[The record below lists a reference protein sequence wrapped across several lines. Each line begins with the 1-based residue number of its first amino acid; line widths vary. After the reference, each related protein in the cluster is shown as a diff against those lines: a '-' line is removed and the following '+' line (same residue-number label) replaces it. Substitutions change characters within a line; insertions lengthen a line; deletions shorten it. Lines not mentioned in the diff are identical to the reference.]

1 MISVRDLKREFG
13 QVGSVTRAL
22 RGVSF
27 EIKKGEFV
35 AIMGPSGSGKSTLLH
50 ILSFL
55 DRQSS
60 GSYTFNGRPLHTLD
74 DRELAFLRNHAVGFV
89 FQTFNLLGRTSAVQN
104 VELPL
109 LYASV
114 PRPEREERISQALDA
129 VGLLAKRA
137 QEAGTLSG
145 GEKQRVAIARAIVN
159 RPEVVFADEP
169 TGNLD
174 TKSGEQVMEIF
185 RQLHAGGR
193 TVILVTHDPNIAAY
207 ARRLIRMKDGL
218 IESDERRHEA
228 SRAIAAQS
236 YAFS

>member
-13 QVGSVTRAL
+13 EEGSVTRAL

-35 AIMGPSGSGKSTLLH
+35 GIMGPSGSGKSTLLH

-60 GSYTFNGRPLHTLD
+60 GFYTFNGRPLHTLG
-74 DRELAFLRNHAVGFV
+74 DRELAFLRNRTVGFV
-89 FQTFNLLGRTSAVQN
+89 FQTFNLLGRTSAAEN
-104 VELPL
+104 VEMPL

-114 PRPEREERISQALDA
+114 PRPEREERILQALEA
-129 VGLLAKRA
+129 VGLSGRRD

-159 RPEVVFADEP
+159 RPEVIFADEP

-185 RQLHAGGR
+185 RQLHKGGR
-193 TVILVTHDPNIAAY
+193 TVILVTHNPNVAAY
-207 ARRLIRMKDGL
+207 ARRLIRMKDGM

-228 SRAIAAQS
+228 PAAIAA
-236 YAFS
+236 